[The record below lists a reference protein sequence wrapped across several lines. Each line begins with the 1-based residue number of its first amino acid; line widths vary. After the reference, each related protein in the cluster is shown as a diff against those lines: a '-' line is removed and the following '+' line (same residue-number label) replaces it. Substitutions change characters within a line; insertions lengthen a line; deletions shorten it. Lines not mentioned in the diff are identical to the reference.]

1 MVVYAADKLN
11 HREQAYDLLL
21 QAVREMRNFKDL
33 PSIGR
38 TANGKPFFP
47 DFLGLHFNLSHSGS
61 LALCALDSAP
71 VGVDIQIVKDSWRDA
86 LPRRVCSPKE
96 LEWLNGQTDFWSSF
110 TLLWTLKEARAKYTG
125 TGLKNGVREI
135 SVPLPTPEQSLYR
148 HDDLWFRVYAGDGWK
163 AAVCGETEPPEQ
175 LIWV

>member
-11 HREQAYDLLL
+11 HREQAHGLLL
-21 QAVREMRNFKDL
+21 RAAHETWNFKEL
-33 PSIGR
+33 PSIDR
-38 TANGKPFFP
+38 TVDGKPFFSDHP
-47 DFLGLHFNLSHSGS
+47 DHHFNLSHSGA

-71 VGVDIQIVKDSWRDA
+71 AGADIQIVKDSWRDA
-86 LPRRVCSPKE
+86 LPRRVCSPNE
-96 LEWLNGQTDFWSSF
+96 LEWLKEQCDFWPSF

-125 TGLKNGVREI
+125 TGLKSGVRGI
-135 SVPLPTPEQSLYR
+135 SIPLPIPEQSLYR
-148 HDDLWFRVYAGDGWK
+148 HDGLWFRIYTGTGWK